1 MTRLIAFL
9 DESKKPVRDRST
21 GRVATG
27 GDHYYVVAA
36 ATVFAS
42 DLGDVRAQL
51 SDIEAGLGYKLHY
64 GDLSHK
70 RRVEAIEAVEAID
83 GWDGYIFETARP
95 LSSRHYTERHVR
107 AKTLIAAF
115 VHMSTEGGVAQ
126 VVLETRADPK
136 SGFDILD
143 QHDHQVL
150 QRLLSRKEVPEDL
163 RISHDDKTEK
173 VLQIADLLA
182 GARSDF
188 LCGINVDVYPLI
200 GHRIQSSLTVFDKVP

>member
-36 ATVFAS
+36 AIVFAS

-107 AKTLIAAF
+107 ARLSSRLSFTCPPKVEWRRSYSRLARTRKAASMF
-115 VHMSTEGGVAQ
+115 
-126 VVLETRADPK
+126 
-136 SGFDILD
+136 
-143 QHDHQVL
+143 
-150 QRLLSRKEVPEDL
+150 
-163 RISHDDKTEK
+163 
-173 VLQIADLLA
+173 
-182 GARSDF
+182 
-188 LCGINVDVYPLI
+188 
-200 GHRIQSSLTVFDKVP
+200 